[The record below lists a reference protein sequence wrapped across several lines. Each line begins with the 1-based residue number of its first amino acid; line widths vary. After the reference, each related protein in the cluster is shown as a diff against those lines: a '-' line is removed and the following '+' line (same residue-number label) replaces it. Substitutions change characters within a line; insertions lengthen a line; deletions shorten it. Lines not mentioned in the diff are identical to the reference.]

1 MSLRRHEMNVMNHA
15 DVVAQVVVEAVI
27 HGSRMVYRSD
37 QSESIHEFDLHYPD
51 GHVAAIEVIV

>member
-1 MSLRRHEMNVMNHA
+1 MNHA